1 MKSPRTDLAMESF
14 GASGKSEMP
23 GVQVSQW
30 ETGGVQLTEVV
41 ISDAGSAEELGK
53 ACGKYLTLES
63 PLLRERDPETRMAM
77 AALLGEGAGAAP
89 KADLTPDE
97 NYGRFCRNCVHFIE
111 HPFRVL
117 CGLDG
122 HEIDPMGECGKFE
135 RK

>member
-1 MKSPRTDLAMESF
+1 MKKIKTSALIGLGALGILF
-14 GASGKSEMP
+14 GRKMP

-77 AALLGEGAGAAP
+77 AALLGEELAR
-89 KADLTPDE
+89 LLE
-97 NYGRFCRNCVHFIE
+97 NYSS
-111 HPFRVL
+111 
-117 CGLDG
+117 
-122 HEIDPMGECGKFE
+122 
-135 RK
+135 

>member
-63 PLLRERDPETRMAM
+63 PLLRERDPEMRMAM
-77 AALLGEGAGAAP
+77 AALLG
-89 KADLTPDE
+89 
-97 NYGRFCRNCVHFIE
+97 
-111 HPFRVL
+111 
-117 CGLDG
+117 
-122 HEIDPMGECGKFE
+122 
-135 RK
+135 